1 MACRYSPQDSWGD
14 APRIQKAPSG
24 LSRTRLIILD
34 LNHVLCNIV
43 FVHGKKDDIPP
54 HTYVD
59 IGEEIQYEKPVLI
72 KADKREKYRLVTA
85 RPNVRLFLEKL
96 TSMAHVG
103 VWTCMAR
110 DMAAPI
116 VSWLFGECH
125 PLFLLSQEHC
135 TTLKHE
141 QKNVMY
147 RSEDGQHEA
156 FFKEL
161 QLFWTMQ
168 WPLDLKGFVPKPE
181 NTLIVDDSPL
191 KCFLNPP
198 ENCFHPQPWRSS
210 NESHSNILKEL
221 GVLFV

>member
-85 RPNVRLFLEKL
+85 RPNVRLLLEKL

-116 VSWLFGECH
+116 VSWLFGDCH

-161 QLFWTMQ
+161 QLFQ
-168 WPLDLKGFVPKPE
+168 DYAVACRFKGIR
-181 NTLIVDDSPL
+181 T
-191 KCFLNPP
+191 
-198 ENCFHPQPWRSS
+198 
-210 NESHSNILKEL
+210 
-221 GVLFV
+221 